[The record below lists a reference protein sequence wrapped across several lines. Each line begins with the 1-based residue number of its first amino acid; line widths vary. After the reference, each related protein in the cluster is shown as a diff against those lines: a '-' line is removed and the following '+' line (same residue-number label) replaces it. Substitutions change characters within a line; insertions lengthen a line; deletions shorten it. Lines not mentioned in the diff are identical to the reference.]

1 MRLARPVILIGMLL
15 SLGAMRAPAVEL
27 DEMLRALLDQALSV
41 NITARVVEN
50 GHVTV
55 QSYELTRVT
64 ISGRAVR
71 LRLEGGNL
79 IVIAEFTPYESA
91 DGILLVAEGQI
102 LLRTPDDEEIQYMTS
117 LRSIPIAVGER
128 VLFYPLG
135 RSTFDMDLT
144 NDENSTLNI
153 ELEVEIHP
161 YHAAE
166 G

>member
-1 MRLARPVILIGMLL
+1 MRRTRPVIVIGILL
-15 SLGAMRAPAVEL
+15 SLGALRAPAVDL
-27 DEMLRALLDQALSV
+27 DDMLRALLDQALSV
-41 NITARVVEN
+41 NITARVIAD

-91 DGILLVAEGQI
+91 NGILLVAEGQI

-117 LRSIPIAVGER
+117 MRSIPIAVGER
-128 VLFYPLG
+128 VVFYPLG

-144 NDENSTLNI
+144 SDQHSPLNI
-153 ELEVEIHP
+153 ELEVEINP
-161 YHAAE
+161 YHASE

>member
-1 MRLARPVILIGMLL
+1 MRRVRSVVALGLLL
-15 SLGAMRAPAVEL
+15 SIGAMRASAVGL
-27 DEMLRALLDQALSV
+27 DEKLRGLLDQALSV

-50 GHVTV
+50 GHETIH
-55 QSYELTRVT
+55 SYELTRVT
-64 ISGRAVR
+64 ILGRGVR

-79 IVIAEFTPYESA
+79 IVLAEFTPYESA

-102 LLRTPDDEEIQYMTS
+102 LLRTPDNEEIQYRTS
-117 LRSIPIAVGER
+117 LRSIPVAVGER
-128 VLFYPLG
+128 VVFYPLG

-144 NDENSTLNI
+144 SDHSSSLTI

-161 YHAAE
+161 YHASE